1 MKTVKHIQGSDGW
14 HEHRRTTRNAS
25 DAPAMMGVS
34 PYVTRAELIRQRAT
48 GIERVI
54 DEQTQ
59 AVFDRG
65 HAVEPLLRALAE
77 KIIGDELYPI
87 TATSDDGYLS
97 ASFDGVTLDESAIFE
112 AKQSNTGKIAAIAE
126 GRIPPADA
134 WQIVQQFAVNES
146 ATRCLYLC
154 GDGTENGTFRLWI
167 VRADVESDI
176 PKLRAAWAQFDAD
189 VAAYVPEPTMAT
201 APVAKPVEGFG
212 SLALRVEGRVLASNL
227 DAFRA
232 DAEAFIARLP
242 KPDNM
247 QTDDDFGH
255 ADAAVKACT
264 EAESRIKAAKDA
276 ALAQMAD
283 VDAVLRT
290 ADTIAETI
298 RAARLALDKAVKTE
312 KERRRAEIVAAG
324 ADAVRA
330 HYATI
335 NATLGAHAI
344 TAPQSLSLD
353 IGASIKGL
361 KSLASIKDAVDT
373 AVANAKIDASQRAET
388 VRSSMIALAEA
399 INGHESLFPD
409 RITLCATKAPD
420 DIRNLAA
427 ARIAEHKAREA
438 ERAQR
443 EAVAE
448 AQRQYDAELDK
459 NSGAE
464 QKQRESVAQSVEH
477 LPSKQTVAGSTP
489 AGLSNHIVDAN
500 KMVNARIRLGEI
512 NARIAPLKIDAEGL
526 AQLGFNPV
534 GTERAAKLYAE
545 SDWPA
550 ICDAMMSRIVAAATT
565 TARAA

>member
-1 MKTVKHIQGSDGW
+1 MKTVQHVQGSPGW
-14 HEHRRTTRNAS
+14 HEHRRTTHNAS
-25 DAPAMMGVS
+25 AAPAMMGVS
-34 PYVTRAELIRQRAT
+34 PYVTRADLVKQRAT

-65 HAVEPLLRALAE
+65 HAVEPLLRAMAE
-77 KIIGDELYPI
+77 KMIGEDLYPI
-87 TATSDDGYLS
+87 TATSDDGYIS
-97 ASFDGVTLDESAIFE
+97 ASFDGVTLDESIIFE
-112 AKQSNTGKIAAIAE
+112 AKQPNAAKCAAIDDDC
-126 GRIPPADA
+126 IPEMDY

-146 ATRCLYLC
+146 AERCIYMV
-154 GDGTENGTFRLWI
+154 GDGTQDNTWRMWI
-167 VRADVESDI
+167 HRSKIEADI
-176 PKLRAAWAQFDAD
+176 PKMLAGWAQFDAD
-189 VAAYVPEPTMAT
+189 VAAYVPEQTS
-201 APVAKPVEGFG
+201 APAPIAKPVEGFG

-227 DAFRA
+227 DAFRESA
-232 DAEAFIARLP
+232 DAFLARLP
-242 KPDNM
+242 KPAELE
-247 QTDDDFGH
+247 TDQDFAD

-264 EAESRIKAAKDA
+264 EAEGRIKAAKDA

-298 RAARLALDKAVKTE
+298 RAARLALDKAVKSE

-344 TAPQSLSLD
+344 LAPQSLSLD

-388 VRSSMIALAEA
+388 VRASVAALTEA
-399 INGHESLFPD
+399 MSGHETLFPD
-409 RITLCATKAPD
+409 RVALCASKAPD

-438 ERAQR
+438 ERQAR
-443 EAVAE
+443 EAECA
-448 AQRQYDAELDK
+448 
-459 NSGAE
+459 S
-464 QKQRESVAQSVEH
+464 KQSEILAGQPAHQAQSM
-477 LPSKQTVAGSTP
+477 AP
-489 AGLSNHIVDAN
+489 AAAVSATHAQGQAAAVRPGAKI
-500 KMVNARIRLGEI
+500 KLGEI
-512 NARIAPLKIDAEGL
+512 NARIAPLKIDSEGL
-526 AQLGFNPV
+526 AQLGFSPV
-534 GTERAAKLYAE
+534 GTERASKLYNE
-545 SDWPA
+545 RDWPA
-550 ICDAMMSRIVAAATT
+550 ICDAMMAKIVAAATNA
-565 TARAA
+565 ARAA